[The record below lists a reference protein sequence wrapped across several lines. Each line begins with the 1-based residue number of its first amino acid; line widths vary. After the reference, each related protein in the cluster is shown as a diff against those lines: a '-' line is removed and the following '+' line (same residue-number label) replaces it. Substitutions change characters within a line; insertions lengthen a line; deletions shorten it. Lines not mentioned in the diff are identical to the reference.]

1 MSHSRPF
8 RFAVFLVFWLT
19 GSGVMA
25 ADIIASVSRDDL
37 ARNETL
43 QLVLEMSGES
53 DAPPDLSPLYQDF
66 EILWRSQSQSTRI
79 INGNVQHRASL
90 TLTLRPKRAG
100 QLEIPALAFDRVATD
115 PIPIE
120 VTEAV
125 AGAGEPE
132 FGQRPMSPFEQ
143 VPGSGQFAL
152 PPPFQG
158 YGPSRMPSSRWG
170 NGAAGPL
177 QPSAPAAPSPS
188 LTMPGFQSGAQART
202 DQPLRSPPDI
212 DKTSNRS
219 TISMPASRWLTWIF
233 GLGWLSTAVAWWWS
247 QRGRRSPTREL
258 QAQPVEAPAAE
269 VEAEP
274 PVVPNPKILA
284 VKTAYEARDAIAAR
298 NALIDWA
305 YDIWKED
312 SPNNLSTLAR
322 LCPEALSGAIL
333 KLDAAIYNPQPSDWW
348 NELVWERL
356 KDIEKKND

>member
-1 MSHSRPF
+1 MSRSRPF
-8 RFAVFLVFWLT
+8 RLGVFIVFWLA

-25 ADIIASVSRDDL
+25 ADITASISRDGL

-53 DAPPDLSPLYQDF
+53 DAPPDVSPLYQDF
-66 EILWRSQSQSTRI
+66 EILWRSQSQSTRV

-100 QLEIPALAFDRVATD
+100 QLEIPAIAFDRVATD

-120 VTEAV
+120 VNEAV
-125 AGAGEPE
+125 VGAGEPE

-143 VPGSGQFAL
+143 VPGSGQFAS

-188 LTMPGFQSGAQART
+188 LTMPGFQGGAQART

-212 DKTSNRS
+212 DAGKPLADLDIWTRLAVHRCCLVVEPAGQAITDPGASCTNYRS
-219 TISMPASRWLTWIF
+219 PR
-233 GLGWLSTAVAWWWS
+233 GGD
-247 QRGRRSPTREL
+247 RGRATCGP
-258 QAQPVEAPAAE
+258 
-269 VEAEP
+269 
-274 PVVPNPKILA
+274 
-284 VKTAYEARDAIAAR
+284 
-298 NALIDWA
+298 
-305 YDIWKED
+305 
-312 SPNNLSTLAR
+312 
-322 LCPEALSGAIL
+322 
-333 KLDAAIYNPQPSDWW
+333 
-348 NELVWERL
+348 
-356 KDIEKKND
+356 